1 MMYSTSREPAPHLAH
16 RDRYLG
22 LEDALGAPRAWV
34 YSFRSSF
41 AARRRPELLRP
52 RRRGRWLARWRRT
65 QYSVPS
71 FVPYGAPNAWST
83 WLPKMVPWVPCG
95 EVGWFRL
102 ISCFLARKDVQS
114 GPEVGVRVE
123 GGACGVSM
131 LPHGDPGGAG
141 RGYCGW
147 WGLKMDHDGPVPKG
161 ILG

>member
-1 MMYSTSREPAPHLAH
+1 M
-16 RDRYLG
+16 
-22 LEDALGAPRAWV
+22 
-34 YSFRSSF
+34 
-41 AARRRPELLRP
+41 
-52 RRRGRWLARWRRT
+52 
-65 QYSVPS
+65 PS

-83 WLPKMVPWVPCG
+83 WLSKMVPWVPCG
-95 EVGWFRL
+95 EVGWFGL
-102 ISCFLARKDVQS
+102 ISCYLARKDVQS

-131 LPHGDPGGAG
+131 LPHGHPGGAG

>member
-1 MMYSTSREPAPHLAH
+1 MEEDPIFCALVRPIRCAKHAEHLVVQ
-16 RDRYLG
+16 D
-22 LEDALGAPRAWV
+22 GAV
-34 YSFRSSF
+34 
-41 AARRRPELLRP
+41 
-52 RRRGRWLARWRRT
+52 
-65 QYSVPS
+65 
-71 FVPYGAPNAWST
+71 GAVW
-83 WLPKMVPWVPCG
+83 G
-95 EVGWFRL
+95 GGVGWFRL